1 LFSALTLGLSSLIS
15 DPISIVSSPSQLTD
29 MLPRHEFTVLIP
41 AHNEETS
48 IGSKVLIA
56 ASYADRV
63 VVLDK
68 GSTDR
73 TMEVAVLGGARVV
86 PVSGEEEA
94 LLNILYKASLDSELV
109 VLIYPEC
116 MQDINLL
123 SHVLEPLRQG
133 VDISVGSW
141 PCRISCEQEAI
152 MLFNGKSTFKEK
164 IGFLAITAD
173 SLQKISSGR
182 GHLSLKSLLS
192 AAKVEGLKVNYLSFD
207 VDPMFRKLEST
218 RIGVVVPA
226 YNEELLICETLRG
239 FLNMWTGF
247 T

>member
-1 LFSALTLGLSSLIS
+1 MFSTLTLGLNSLIS

-29 MLPRHEFTVLIP
+29 KLLRYEFTVLIP

-56 ASYADRV
+56 ATYADRV
-63 VVLDK
+63 LVLDK

-73 TMEVAVLGGARVV
+73 TMEVAALGGARVV
-86 PVSGEEEA
+86 PILGGEEA
-94 LLNILYKASLDSELV
+94 LLNVLYKASIDSELV

-116 MQDINLL
+116 MQDIDLL

-133 VDISVGSW
+133 FDLSVGSW
-141 PCRISCEQEAI
+141 PCRISCEQETV

-164 IGFLAITAD
+164 IGFFAITAD
-173 SLQKISSGR
+173 SLQKISSGKE
-182 GHLSLKSLLS
+182 HLTLKSLLS
-192 AAKVEGLKVNYLSFD
+192 AAKTEGLTVNYLSFD
-207 VDPMFRKLEST
+207 VDPIFRKLEST

-226 YNEELLICETLRG
+226 YNEELLIGETLSGIPEYVDR
-239 FLNMWTGF
+239 
-247 T
+247 